1 MLTQTIL
8 QYAKGLG
15 ADLVGVAPVE
25 RFHGAPLRMSPKGLL
40 PEARSVIVAA
50 IHHLDAAVE
59 LGGEPSP
66 HDMGPYSSQSSVMNP
81 KLDDISFRLARF
93 LEDQGYRTLP
103 IAASNIWR
111 YKGYKDLHV
120 HFAPDL
126 AHRYAAVAAGLA
138 EIGWSGLALTPQF
151 GPRQRFV
158 SVITEAELEPSP
170 MYDGEAL
177 CDRCMECVK
186 HCPTDAFRKEVKRIN
201 RLDVGGRQ
209 FEFPDTNKW
218 RCAWAENFCLS
229 LDHTIP
235 DEVNEGVI
243 LAYLERYGM
252 RGGEEGCCLKFCMTA
267 GKRYY
272 DAAYCRAPKRKKD
285 PAETTAGELLRAIEA
300 IAASSGV
307 DAMTVA
313 RAGDVAGD
321 NSLHPEY
328 HLPDVASVISLAMNA
343 PSGEPANAELSTG
356 LRRLLHYAAFDI
368 AHHLDINGYAAVTGT
383 RIPDL
388 LVAQRLGAY
397 RAEARFA
404 TILTSV
410 PLPRTTY
417 VRQPEQDPLTP
428 EGLRECCRQA
438 GADLVGFC
446 DAGRFQTLRTALDD
460 AGFVAGI
467 EQAVT
472 DASGSI
478 YAPYAPAIERR
489 EVRMKGPEDWL
500 AGAKSVI
507 VLGLHFPDAALDTAK
522 TTPAETVGPFAFAQY
537 ETLCLLGDMACKV
550 AKRLSDAGYR
560 ASVTSDLTG
569 LASTVKSSR
578 GMLPDMRANL
588 FPAVLAGLAYPGV
601 HGHPLTREY
610 GVRQRFIAIVADCVL
625 PSDPLYD
632 GPVECAMCGEPCV
645 EACPTRAISQSRLAL
660 KLEGREFALPMIDAF
675 ACDWAKRYGLSGEE
689 GPAYLG
695 LDTDLPVPEERTAE
709 ALARAVSSVQWGV
722 QKRHLNI
729 AEECL
734 RVCPARG
741 ER

>member
-1 MLTQTIL
+1 MMLTELVQ
-8 QYAKGLG
+8 QEAKRLG

-25 RFHGAPLRMSPKGLL
+25 RFQGAPLRMSPQGLL

-66 HDMGPYSSQSSVMNP
+66 HDVGPYGSQSSAMNP

-93 LEDQGYRTLP
+93 LEDRGYRTLP

-111 YKGYKDLHV
+111 YKGYKDLQV

-126 AHRYAAVAAGLA
+126 AHRYAAVAAGLG
-138 EIGWSGLALTPQF
+138 EIGWSGLVLTAEF

-177 CDRCMECVK
+177 CDRCLECVK

-201 RLDVGGRQ
+201 RLGIGGRQ

-229 LDHTIP
+229 LEHTIP
-235 DEVNEGVI
+235 DEVNESVI
-243 LAYLERYGM
+243 LAYLERYGI
-252 RGGEEGCCLKFCMTA
+252 RGGEEGCCLKFCMTP

-285 PAETTAGELLRAIEA
+285 PVETTADELLRAIKA
-300 IAASSGV
+300 IVASSTV
-307 DAMTVA
+307 DMMSVA
-313 RAGDVAGD
+313 AVSGLSDG
-321 NSLHPEY
+321 SLHPEY
-328 HLPDVASVISLAMNA
+328 HLPDAVSVISLGTNA
-343 PSGEPANAELSTG
+343 PPNGELAAG
-356 LRRLLHYAAFDI
+356 LRRLLKYTAFDV

-383 RIPDL
+383 RISDM
-388 LVAQRLGAY
+388 LVAQKLSTYQPGAHVT
-397 RAEARFA
+397 
-404 TILTSV
+404 TILTSAA
-410 PLPRTTY
+410 LPRTSY
-417 VRQPEQDPLTP
+417 VRQSEQDPLTP
-428 EGLRECCRQA
+428 EGLREYCRQA

-446 DAGRFQTLRTALDD
+446 DIGRFEELRRALKD
-460 AGFVAGI
+460 AGFVPSV
-467 EQAVT
+467 EEAVS
-472 DASGSI
+472 DASGSS
-478 YAPYAPAIERR
+478 YGPYVPAVERR
-489 EVRMKGPEDWL
+489 EVRLKGPEDWL

-550 AKRLSDAGYR
+550 TRRLSDARYR

-569 LASTVKSSR
+569 LASTVRSSR

-588 FPAVLAGLAYPGV
+588 FPALLAGLAYPGV

-610 GVRQRFIAIVADCVL
+610 GVRQRFIAIVTDYQL
-625 PSDPLYD
+625 PSDALYE
-632 GPVECAMCGEPCV
+632 GRVACATCGEVCV
-645 EACPTRAISQSRLAL
+645 KACPTGAISQNRLL
-660 KLEGREFALPMIDAF
+660 LRLEGREFALSMIDGF

-689 GPAYLG
+689 GAAYWG
-695 LDTDLPVPEERTAE
+695 LDINLAVPEERTAE
-709 ALARAVSSVQWGV
+709 ALARAISSVEWGV